1 MADIGKGG
9 GHMVDKTDW
18 RRNGQESYLMNVK
31 LYHLHFQPYSAK
43 WEHEHCEFCWDKFG
57 ISEDDLH
64 DGYCTTPQNS
74 SGSYWICPECYH
86 DFKDE
91 FGWAV
96 IEGKGEN
103 TEENMI

>member
-1 MADIGKGG
+1 
-9 GHMVDKTDW
+9 MVDKTDW

-103 TEENMI
+103 TEENMNYCS